1 MALKDLFITK
11 SEPVKSGADVEAS
24 LAPISTL
31 DSMFNISGSYTAT
44 RAEAMSVPT
53 VARSRGIITS
63 SIASI
68 PLQVRTKRDGARVE
82 DAPKVINQPDPRIP
96 GSATYAFLAEDLL
109 FYGYAYLRILDIYAD
124 TYRIRSAE
132 RINPV
137 RVGVITNSKGTEI
150 DGYTIDG
157 SKIPNEGI
165 GALAVFYGN
174 DEGLLLRAGRTIRA
188 GAELERAAAMY
199 AREPVPSMVLK
210 SNGAALPADRI
221 AKLLESWSVSRRNR
235 STAFLNADIDMVS
248 VGFDPEKLQLNQAR
262 SYVATEL
269 ARATGIPAYYVD
281 ADSGSSMT
289 YSNATTAK
297 ESLVNFSLR
306 PLMTSI
312 EERLSMTGM
321 PNDFVPASQEVKFN
335 LDDYLRGSALER
347 AQVYEIMTRVGALTP
362 DEIRMEEDMIR

>member
-11 SEPVKSGADVEAS
+11 PEPVKSASDVQAS
-24 LAPISTL
+24 LAPVSTL
-31 DSMFNISGSYTAT
+31 DSLFNFMGSYTAT

-53 VARSRGIITS
+53 VARARGIITS
-63 SIASI
+63 SVASI
-68 PLQVRTKRDGARVE
+68 PLEVRTKRDGARVE
-82 DAPKVINQPDPRIP
+82 DPPRVINQPDPRIP

-109 FYGYAYLRILDIYAD
+109 FYGYGYLRILELYAE

-132 RINPV
+132 RINPI
-137 RVGVITNSKGTEI
+137 RVGIQTNANGTEI
-150 DGYTIDG
+150 EYYTIDG
-157 SKIPNEGI
+157 MAIPTTGV
-165 GALAVFYGN
+165 GSLAVFYGN
-174 DEGLLLRAGRTIRA
+174 DEGLLHRAGRTIRA

-210 SNGAALPADRI
+210 STGANLPADRI
-221 AKLLESWSVSRRNR
+221 SKLLESWSASRRNR
-235 STAFLNADIDMVS
+235 STAFLNGDIDMVS

-269 ARATGIPAYYVD
+269 ARAAGIPAYYVD
-281 ADSGSSMT
+281 AESGSSMT
-289 YSNATTAK
+289 YSNATSAK

-321 PNDFVPASQEVKFN
+321 ANDFVPASQEVKFN
-335 LDDYLRGSALER
+335 LDDYLRGSAFER
-347 AQVYEIMTRVGALTP
+347 AQVYEIMNRIGALTP